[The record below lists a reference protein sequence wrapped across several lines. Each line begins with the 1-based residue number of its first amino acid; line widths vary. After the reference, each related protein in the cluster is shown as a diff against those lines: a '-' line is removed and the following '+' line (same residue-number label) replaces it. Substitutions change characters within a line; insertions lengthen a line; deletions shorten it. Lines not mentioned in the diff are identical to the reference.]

1 MIIPLTPIRDAWGGV
16 EPAFASAYEPQ
27 KPNQIMSPSPSPPQ
41 QTPHA
46 QVTGY
51 SPSTAFDTYKIPEDY
66 IPNAMDVTV
75 YDRDVI
81 RSLIPM
87 TSNKRSDLVTE
98 LLSVFFGDSTNNS
111 DNKDDPS
118 RKEDR
123 VEYFRGY
130 HPRNN
135 NTDTDSV
142 HLIIMMLLAYILI
155 DKITTIWART

>member
-16 EPAFASAYEPQ
+16 EPAFTAANEPQ
-27 KPNQIMSPSPSPPQ
+27 KQSPPQ
-41 QTPHA
+41 Q
-46 QVTGY
+46 QVPPSQVIGY

-66 IPNAMDVTV
+66 VPAAMDVTV

-81 RSLIPM
+81 RSLMPM

-98 LLSVFFGDSTNNS
+98 LLGVFFGDSTNNS

-118 RKEDR
+118 RKGDR

-130 HPRNN
+130 HHRNN
-135 NTDTDSV
+135 NTDVDSV
-142 HLIIMMLLAYILI
+142 HLIIMVLLAYILI
-155 DKITTIWART
+155 DKLTTIWART